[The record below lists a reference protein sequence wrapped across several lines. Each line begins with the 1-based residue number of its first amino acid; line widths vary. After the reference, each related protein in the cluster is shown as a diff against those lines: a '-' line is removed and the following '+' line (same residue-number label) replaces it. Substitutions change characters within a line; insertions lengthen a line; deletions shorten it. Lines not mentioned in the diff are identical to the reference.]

1 MQSVHCILC
10 ARQCCCTKRVANA
23 GACRPFVRSP
33 HPLPSALAIRPSQAM
48 AADPNFIRLSKGAYS
63 LHCLHPDKEQLVRAP
78 QPKKRK
84 LEELGEHAGLWL

>member
-1 MQSVHCILC
+1 MQSQAPCL
-10 ARQCCCTKRVANA
+10 
-23 GACRPFVRSP
+23 
-33 HPLPSALAIRPSQAM
+33 LSAHLQALSS
-48 AADPNFIRLSKGAYS
+48 DPNFIRLSKGAYS